1 MNSAAFDAV
10 PCQNSILRRIGARRS
25 TDNLGCRNGVV
36 IWMSA
41 YCCLQWL
48 DCGRERKETGYAVL
62 FIMNN
67 MNMALTQP
75 GVRNG
80 DADRR
85 PQESLSLRQ
94 VLHPESAVVLAHPYR
109 ARGEYD
115 IYDNNQNIVPGF
127 FANAIPRE

>member
-1 MNSAAFDAV
+1 
-10 PCQNSILRRIGARRS
+10 
-25 TDNLGCRNGVV
+25 
-36 IWMSA
+36 MSEKR
-41 YCCLQWL
+41 QV
-48 DCGRERKETGYAVL
+48 DPVL

-67 MNMALTQP
+67 MNTALTQH

-80 DADRR
+80 DASRR

-115 IYDNNQNIVPGF
+115 IYGNNQNIVPGF

>member
-1 MNSAAFDAV
+1 MIV
-10 PCQNSILRRIGARRS
+10 PCQNSILGRIGARRS
-25 TDNLGCRNGVV
+25 TDNLGRRNGVV

-48 DCGRERKETGYAVL
+48 GCGRERKETGHPVL
-62 FIMNN
+62 FIVNN
-67 MNMALTQP
+67 MNMALTQH

-94 VLHPESAVVLAHPYR
+94 VLHPESAVLLAHPYR

-127 FANAIPRE
+127 FANVIPRE

>member
-1 MNSAAFDAV
+1 MPV
-10 PCQNSILRRIGARRS
+10 PCQNSILARIGAPRS

-48 DCGRERKETGYAVL
+48 DCGRERKETGYPVF

-67 MNMALTQP
+67 MNMALTQH

-85 PQESLSLRQ
+85 PQASLSLRQ

>member
-1 MNSAAFDAV
+1 
-10 PCQNSILRRIGARRS
+10 
-25 TDNLGCRNGVV
+25 
-36 IWMSA
+36 
-41 YCCLQWL
+41 LQWL
-48 DCGRERKETGYAVL
+48 DCGRERKEAGYAVL

-75 GVRNG
+75 SVRNG

-115 IYDNNQNIVPGF
+115 FCDNNENTVPGF